1 MILTCLPIGPVR
13 LRKLRIRFVSL
24 CSRAILFFFRIRRTQ
39 SGLARRP
46 VDQTHGSLILSNHL
60 SILDIL
66 VVSAT
71 RPCCFVTSKDM
82 EETPGA
88 GFLAKVGGS
97 LFVERRNR
105 MSVEADSKMMAE
117 VLSQGI
123 DVVLYPEGTSGDGT
137 AILPFKAGLM
147 KSAIAVGASV
157 QPIRIQYE
165 TLGGKPVT
173 TENAPRLFY
182 YGEITLFQH
191 IARVATNPPVV
202 VDVKWLEAIPSA
214 KELDPRAI
222 ANQMRERIVENY
234 RPVRAPTPKEVPC
247 APSSTPT

>member
-1 MILTCLPIGPVR
+1 MLLTCLPIGAVR
-13 LRKLRIRFVSL
+13 LRRLRTRFVSF

-39 SGLARRP
+39 SGLSARPRERR
-46 VDQTHGSLILSNHL
+46 HGSLILSNHL

-71 RPCCFVTSKDM
+71 RPCSFVTSKDM

-105 MSVEADSKMMAE
+105 MSIEADAKMMAD
-117 VLSQGI
+117 VLAQGI

-147 KSAIAVGASV
+147 KSAIAVDAAV

-165 TLGGKPVT
+165 TLGGKPIT

-182 YGEITLFQH
+182 YGETTLFQH
-191 IARVATNPPVV
+191 LARVATNPPVT
-202 VDVKWLEAIPSA
+202 VDVKWLEGIPST
-214 KELDPRAI
+214 KEGDPRAI
-222 ANQMRERIVENY
+222 ANLMRERIVENY
-234 RPVRAPTPKEVPC
+234 RPVREPTPKEAPY
-247 APSSTPT
+247 APSSIPT